1 MLLLKD
7 EKWWERDVCYE
18 LRKEEILPT
27 WMRKRRHRMLQ
38 RPSSIDQLKEC
49 FDGFKQMRASQ
60 PVWYDEAMQSWHLV
74 CYQDVLQVFADT
86 DRFVPPETN
95 GAASSGASST
105 GPLFPRTAQ
114 RLLSHVLTPR
124 SVSALSPRVRE
135 ITRALLDSF
144 RQAATIDVIEDFAA
158 PLASSVIAELLGMPL
173 EQRAS
178 FVQWLKE
185 RRKAAGK
192 TEEIPQLFKEL
203 IAQRRLRPQQDIIS
217 TLLSTPVE
225 NTFASEEDIAACLRW
240 LTGMGK
246 EMVTHLLGNAV
257 LCLTL
262 HPEVIE
268 RLHQDPAPIYSTIE
282 EALRFLPPV
291 WMVPRMTTGEVA
303 LGGQSISARARICA
317 WIVSANR
324 DDRYFVSPD
333 TFDIER
339 VPNRH
344 LSFGYGSGFHFDA
357 ALARLLAEVSLTALL
372 DHLPGL
378 NPLPG
383 QRLEVVDN
391 PAIFG
396 VKHLYI
402 MCSPTSP
409 SAPRE

>member
-1 MLLLKD
+1 MRGGGNGVYAIN
-7 EKWWERDVCYE
+7 EVN
-18 LRKEEILPT
+18 EETLPT
-27 WMRKRRHRMLQ
+27 RMRKRQQSMLQ
-38 RPSSIDQLKEC
+38 RPSSIDRLKEC
-49 FDGFKQMRASQ
+49 FDGFQQLRASQ
-60 PVWYDEAMQSWHLV
+60 PVWYDEAVQSWHLV

-86 DRFVPPETN
+86 SRFVPPETE
-95 GAASSGASST
+95 GAASSGGSST

-124 SVSALSPRVRE
+124 SVSALIPRVRE
-135 ITRALLDSF
+135 MTRSLLDPF
-144 RQAATIDVIEDFAA
+144 RQAAAIDVIEDFAA
-158 PLASSVIAELLGMPL
+158 PLAISVVAELLGMAPD
-173 EQRAS
+173 ERAL
-178 FVQWLKE
+178 FVQWVKE
-185 RRKAAGK
+185 RRKAAGQA
-192 TEEIPQLFKEL
+192 EEMPPLFREL
-203 IAQRRLRPQQDIIS
+203 IAQRRLEPQQDIVS
-217 TLLSTPVE
+217 LLLTTPVE
-225 NTFASEEDIAACLRW
+225 GAYASEADIAACLRW
-240 LTGMGK
+240 LVGMGK

-262 HPEVIE
+262 HPEVVA

-291 WMVPRMTTGEVA
+291 WMVPRLTTGEA
-303 LGGQSISARARICA
+303 LLGGQSIPARARICA

-324 DDRYFVSPD
+324 DDRYFSSPD

-344 LSFGYGSGFHFDA
+344 LSFGYGNGFHFDA

-378 NPLPG
+378 KPLPG
-383 QRLEVVDN
+383 QRLEVVDH

-396 VKHLYI
+396 VKHLYV

-409 SAPRE
+409 SAPAE